1 MSLNI
6 IQEHPDQLP
15 EELIDQLSLLATH
28 ILNDYKKNDLEIN
41 LKLVSSDEMTA
52 LNQTYRNKT
61 KDTNVLSFPTDP
73 EVIYLSKELG
83 DIAICVPFM
92 ESEAKTLNRS
102 KDNHM
107 MHLVTHGVL
116 HLLGLDHANEKDA
129 NLMESHEISYLKKF
143 NIANPYTL

>member
-41 LKLVSSDEMTA
+41 LKLVSSDEMMA

-102 KDNHM
+102 KDDHM

-143 NIANPYTL
+143 NISNPY

>member
-107 MHLVTHGVL
+107 MHLFTHGVL

-143 NIANPYTL
+143 NISNPY

>member
-15 EELIDQLSLLATH
+15 EELIDQLSLLATY

-41 LKLVSSDEMTA
+41 LKLVSSDEMMA

-143 NIANPYTL
+143 NISNPY

>member
-41 LKLVSSDEMTA
+41 LKLVSSDEMMA
-52 LNQTYRNKT
+52 LNQTFRNKT

-143 NIANPYTL
+143 NIANPY

>member
-6 IQEHPDQLP
+6 IQEHPDQLA

-41 LKLVSSDEMTA
+41 LKLVSSDEMMA

-61 KDTNVLSFPTDP
+61 KNTKVLSFPADP

-143 NIANPYTL
+143 NISNPY

>member
-83 DIAICVPFM
+83 DIAICVPYM

-102 KDNHM
+102 KDDHM

-143 NIANPYTL
+143 NISNPY

>member
-6 IQEHPDQLP
+6 IQEHPDQLA

-143 NIANPYTL
+143 NISNPY

>member
-143 NIANPYTL
+143 NIANPY

>member
-116 HLLGLDHANEKDA
+116 HLLGLDHANEKYA

-143 NIANPYTL
+143 NISNPY

>member
-15 EELIDQLSLLATH
+15 EELIDQLSLLATY

-143 NIANPYTL
+143 NISNPY

>member
-6 IQEHPDQLP
+6 IQEHPDQLA

-41 LKLVSSDEMTA
+41 LKLVSSDEMMA

-143 NIANPYTL
+143 NISNPY

>member
-1 MSLNI
+1 LSLNI

-143 NIANPYTL
+143 NISNPY

>member
-41 LKLVSSDEMTA
+41 LKLVSSDEMMA

-116 HLLGLDHANEKDA
+116 NLLGLDHANEKDA

-143 NIANPYTL
+143 NISNPY

>member
-107 MHLVTHGVL
+107 MHLVTQGVL

-129 NLMESHEISYLKKF
+129 NVMESHEISYLKKF
-143 NIANPYTL
+143 NISNPY

>member
-52 LNQTYRNKT
+52 LNQTFRNKT

-92 ESEAKTLNRS
+92 KSEAKTLNRS
-102 KDNHM
+102 KDDHM

-143 NIANPYTL
+143 NISNPY

>member
-1 MSLNI
+1 LSLNI

-41 LKLVSSDEMTA
+41 LKLVSSDEMMA

-143 NIANPYTL
+143 NISNPY

>member
-41 LKLVSSDEMTA
+41 LKLVSSDEMMA
-52 LNQTYRNKT
+52 LNQTFRNKT
-61 KDTNVLSFPTDP
+61 QDTNVLSFPTDP

-143 NIANPYTL
+143 NISNPY

>member
-41 LKLVSSDEMTA
+41 LKLVSSDEMMA
-52 LNQTYRNKT
+52 LNKTYRNKT

-92 ESEAKTLNRS
+92 ESEAKTLNRN
-102 KDNHM
+102 KDDHM

-143 NIANPYTL
+143 NISNPY

>member
-6 IQEHPDQLP
+6 IQEHPDQLA

-41 LKLVSSDEMTA
+41 LKLVSSDEMMA

-102 KDNHM
+102 KDDHM

-143 NIANPYTL
+143 NISNPY

>member
-41 LKLVSSDEMTA
+41 LKLVSSDEMMA
-52 LNQTYRNKT
+52 LNQTFRNKT

-92 ESEAKTLNRS
+92 ESEAKTMNRS
-102 KDNHM
+102 KDDHM
-107 MHLVTHGVL
+107 MHLVTHGIL

-143 NIANPYTL
+143 NISNPY